1 MLVVF
6 LDIFLSLSLEKTDDT
21 YLNFFEIP
29 IKKFIFTLYFF
40 QIVRWEV
47 FDEAAWNN
55 LEERSL
61 ITMKNS
67 KIKFGILVKWL
78 PTSRSRLF

>member
-21 YLNFFEIP
+21 WIFLKIP
-29 IKKFIFTLYFF
+29 IRKFIFTLNLF

-47 FDEAAWNN
+47 FDEAAWND
-55 LEERSL
+55 LEERTL
-61 ITMKNS
+61 ITLKNS

>member
-21 YLNFFEIP
+21 WIFFKIP
-29 IKKFIFTLYFF
+29 TRKFIFTLNLF

-47 FDEAAWNN
+47 FDEAAWND
-55 LEERSL
+55 LEERTL
-61 ITMKNS
+61 ITLKNS